1 MNNINFT
8 STKKILPLFVAIII
22 SAIFLSNCVPI
33 EEPNPAP
40 PTEPRAQAPEPRPVP
55 DPAPSNY
62 VQNRFCNSGYY
73 NPARR
78 NNTINSYRKF
88 LNKCTN
94 KTSSWHQSA
103 TLHLKALLKKQN
115 SGGSKVYKGGDEL
128 LEGELRIEGGDEL
141 LDELQKQ
148 KQKEPEPKPE
158 PESTFVSVSPKVEAL
173 NQIPGTNIITP
184 KKEEVITTTKKTK
197 AIIIDTGSLG
207 KISKVRKII
216 LEKTLESKLDAYFAI
231 VTKDM
236 FDEAKEEAFQELEDD
251 ECTEDQCVMK
261 IQEIL
266 QVENAFKMQLIM
278 EGQDTQISITWNSQE
293 EKRVEEDFCEGCK
306 TKDLRKMISV
316 LVEGLVGGN
325 N

>member
-103 TLHLKALLKKQN
+103 TLHLEALLKKQN

-278 EGQDTQISITWNSQE
+278 EGQDTQISITWNNQE

-316 LVEGLVGGN
+316 LVEGLVAS
-325 N
+325 